1 MLKKWIKYNNMDN
14 RYIYVKIRGIIV
26 VRKFISKVLSI
37 IMLLTLALYNVQ
49 AIDFNATNEIIFK
62 DEVLKNIVCDK
73 VDVNKNGKV
82 TKDEIADLEWLY
94 YDGSLSSNKIKDLT
108 GLEYATNLSS
118 LSLENNEIED
128 LTPISNCNKLVE
140 LSLSNN
146 KIKDI
151 SPLSTCEGL
160 RWLWL
165 GNNNIEDINPL
176 VSCINLSCIG
186 IEGND
191 IKSIKPILNM
201 SNLKDCY
208 IDKDKFSKRERLE
221 VLRLAETE
229 YYLGIDKENVLE
241 PYGILY
247 YEEEVEVTCEDT
259 SIINITDNHGI
270 YFNVN
275 PIKEG
280 STNVVVTLGDDHIE
294 RSISVSKI
302 NPNQSLGENKKVRYS
317 KYSFGN
323 HVLFDDGTLWD
334 ISQKNDM
341 KIAKENIKKFVSGS
355 VYEYGK
361 NNDFKYNT
369 FNLALDKEGS
379 LYKMDADV
387 PDDDVQGILIGS
399 NIKDFDYRYMLTN
412 DNKLLDF
419 YGKNSGTIE
428 DVKDWSRINE
438 REYGLFTSRMDNSLF
453 GYHDQKVVGTLVLKF
468 DGTLLMR
475 RDSNEYENINSFSK
489 IRDDVD
495 KLTENNSFITKSGE
509 YYKVLYNSEEDKLEV
524 KYITSNVKNVIAN
537 KFIVKKDGT
546 TWSDDG
552 CKLLDSEVVD
562 YEEPII
568 LDSDKNLWRYEGT
581 GELTNID
588 NNVSEILNCSDYKK
602 TDGKVY
608 SEGTALNYIT
618 SFYDYQLGL
627 DGVLTY
633 RGIPILNGVQDL
645 ICGSAFYNIVAIR
658 GYGTL
663 WDVTDIKPEK
673 LDGIN
678 ADLNSD
684 GWTNMLDLA
693 MLSNCYNAKT
703 NDNNY
708 KVKYD
713 LNKDGIIDIYDIVKL
728 SKRI

>member
-1 MLKKWIKYNNMDN
+1 M
-14 RYIYVKIRGIIV
+14 
-26 VRKFISKVLSI
+26 RKFISKVLSI
-37 IMLLTLALYNVQ
+37 LMIITIALCNVQ
-49 AIDFNATNEIIFK
+49 AVDFNSTNEVIFK
-62 DEVLKNIVCDK
+62 DEVLRNIVYNK
-73 VDVNKNGKV
+73 VDADKNGKV
-82 TKDEIADLEWLY
+82 TKDEILDLDWLY

-108 GLEYATNLSS
+108 GLEYAANLSS
-118 LSLENNEIED
+118 LSLVNNEIED
-128 LTPISNCNKLVE
+128 LTPISNCKKLNSIG
-140 LSLSNN
+140 LFNN

-151 SPLSTCEGL
+151 SPLSNCEGL
-160 RWLWL
+160 RDLWL
-165 GNNNIEDINPL
+165 ENNNIEDINPL
-176 VSCINLSCIG
+176 VSCINLYSIN
-186 IEGND
+186 IQGND

-201 SNLKDCY
+201 SNLEYCY
-208 IDKDKFSKRERLE
+208 VDIDKFSNRERLE
-221 VLRLAETE
+221 VLRLSETE
-229 YYLGIDKENVLE
+229 YYLGIDKGYSIK
-241 PYGILY
+241 PCGIIDY
-247 YEEEVEVTCEDT
+247 KEELQVTCEDT
-259 SIINITDNHGI
+259 SIINITNNHEN
-270 YFNVN
+270 YFYVS

-280 STNVVVTLGDDHIE
+280 STNIIITLGDDYIE
-294 RSISVSKI
+294 RSVSVSKI
-302 NPNQSLGENKKVRYS
+302 NPNQSLGENKKVKYS

-361 NNDFKYNT
+361 NNDLKYNT
-369 FNLALDKEGS
+369 FNLALDKEGR
-379 LYKMDADV
+379 LYEMDADV

-399 NIKDFDYRYMLTN
+399 NVKDFDYRYMLTN

-438 REYGLFTSRMDNSLF
+438 REYGLFTSRIDNSLY

-468 DGTLLMR
+468 DGSLLMR

-552 CKLLDSEVVD
+552 YKLLDSEVVD
-562 YEEPII
+562 YEDPII
-568 LDSDKNLWRYEGT
+568 LDSDKNLWRYERT
-581 GELTNID
+581 GKLTNID
-588 NNVSEILNCSDYKK
+588 NNVSEILNCCNYKK

-627 DGVLTY
+627 DRVLTY
-633 RGIPILNGVQDL
+633 MGILILNEVQDL
-645 ICGSAFYNIVAIR
+645 ICGAGFYNVVAIR
-658 GYGTL
+658 DDGTL
-663 WDVTDIKPEK
+663 WDVTNIKPEK

-684 GWTNMLDLA
+684 GWTDMLDLA

>member
-1 MLKKWIKYNNMDN
+1 ML
-14 RYIYVKIRGIIV
+14 RR
-26 VRKFISKVLSI
+26 FISKVLSI
-37 IMLLTLALYNVQ
+37 LMILTLALYNIQ
-49 AIDFNATNEIIFK
+49 AVSLSATNEVVFR
-62 DEVLKNIVCDK
+62 DEVLKNIVTNK
-73 VDVNKNGKV
+73 VDVDENGKV
-82 TKDEIADLEWLY
+82 TKDEMAYLYELY
-94 YDGSLSSNKIKDLT
+94 YDGSLSSNKIKNLA

-128 LTPISNCNKLVE
+128 LTPISNCNKLIN
-140 LSLSNN
+140 LGLSNN

-151 SPLSTCEGL
+151 SPLSTCESL
-160 RWLWL
+160 TYVYLD
-165 GNNNIEDINPL
+165 NNNIEDINPL
-176 VSCINLSCIG
+176 VSCMNLSVMN

-191 IKSIKPILNM
+191 VTSINPILNM
-201 SNLKDCY
+201 GNLGECY
-208 IDKDKFSKRERLE
+208 IDRDKFSNRERLE
-221 VLRLAETE
+221 VLRLSETE
-229 YYLGIDKENVLE
+229 YYLGIDKGNSLK
-241 PYGILY
+241 PYGILD
-247 YEEEVEVTCEDT
+247 YEEVLQVTCEDT
-259 SIINITDNHGI
+259 SIINITDNYGSN
-270 YFNVN
+270 FNVS

-280 STNVVVTLGDDHIE
+280 SANVIITLGDDHIE

-302 NPNQSLGENKKVRYS
+302 NPNQSLGENKKVKYS

-323 HVLFDDGTLWD
+323 HVLFDDGTLWN
-334 ISQKNDM
+334 ISKKNDM
-341 KIAKENIKKFVSGS
+341 KIVKENIKKFVSGS

-361 NNDFKYNT
+361 NDDLKYNT
-369 FNLALDKEGS
+369 FNLALDKEGK
-379 LYKMDADV
+379 LYQMDVDS

-412 DNKLLDF
+412 DNKLGDF

-438 REYGLFTSRMDNSLF
+438 SEYGLFTYKIDNSLY
-453 GYHDQKVVGTLVLKF
+453 GYYDQKVVGTLVLKL
-468 DGTLLMR
+468 DGTLLIR
-475 RDSNEYENINSFSK
+475 RDSNEYENINPFSK

-495 KLTENNSFITKSGE
+495 KLTESNGFITKSGE
-509 YYKVLYNSEEDKLEV
+509 YYKVIYNSEEDNLEV
-524 KYITSNVKNVIAN
+524 KYITSNVKSVVSN

-546 TWSDDG
+546 TWNDDG
-552 CKLLDSEVVD
+552 YKLLNSEVVD
-562 YEEPII
+562 YEDPII
-568 LDSDKNLWRYEGT
+568 LDSNKNLWRYERT

-588 NNVSEILNCSDYKK
+588 KNVSEILNGSEYKK

-608 SEGTALNYIT
+608 SEGNALNYIT

-627 DGVLTY
+627 DRVLTY

-645 ICGSAFYNIVAIR
+645 ICGAGFYNVVAIR
-658 GYGTL
+658 EDGTL
-663 WDVTDIKPEK
+663 WNVTDIEPEK

-684 GWTNMLDLA
+684 GYTDMLDLA
-693 MLSNCYNAKT
+693 ILSNCYNEKT

-708 KVKYD
+708 KLKYD